1 MVKKFIWIFFVSD
14 SMTDETEEKI
24 LDSAL
29 REFSEKGYS
38 AATGLNI
45 AKKAGFS
52 EKTLFRKFKTKKN
65 LFNTVITQNND
76 RIMEDFNL
84 LLVDDEFKTVQEF
97 LEVLVKDLAD
107 LVDNHF
113 DFVYLTLNESRR
125 ISKETAPEK
134 IPYHL
139 GKYMEKY
146 IQNEK
151 IDYPVF
157 AMTILSFL
165 YSVMTDKHKERS
177 FVDHDD
183 AIEKFIGNLVLCLE

>member
-1 MVKKFIWIFFVSD
+1 
-14 SMTDETEEKI
+14 MTDETEQKI

-29 REFSEKGYS
+29 REFSKKGYF

-45 AKKAGFS
+45 AEKAGFS
-52 EKTLFRKFKTKKN
+52 EKTLFRKFKNKKN
-65 LFNTVITQNND
+65 LFNTIITQNND

-97 LEVLVKDLAD
+97 LEVLVKDPAD
-107 LVDNHF
+107 LVDDHF

-165 YSVMTDKHKERS
+165 YSVMSDKHKERS
-177 FVDHDD
+177 FVDHDE
-183 AIEKFIGNLVLCLE
+183 AIEKFIDNLVLCLE

>member
-1 MVKKFIWIFFVSD
+1 
-14 SMTDETEEKI
+14 MTDETEQKI

-45 AKKAGFS
+45 AEKAGFS
-52 EKTLFRKFKTKKN
+52 EKTLFRKFRTKKN
-65 LFNTVITQNND
+65 LFDQVIIQNND

-84 LLVDDEFKTVQEF
+84 LLVDDEFETTHEF
-97 LEVLVKDLAD
+97 LDVLIKDVAN

-113 DFVYLTLNESRR
+113 DFVYLTLNESSR
-125 ISKETAPEK
+125 ISEKTAPEM
-134 IPYHL
+134 IPFHL
-139 GKYMEKY
+139 SKYMEKN

-151 IDYPVF
+151 IDYPIF
-157 AMTILSFL
+157 AITILSFL

>member
-84 LLVDDEFKTVQEF
+84 LLVDDEFKTAQEF

-177 FVDHDD
+177 FVDHDE
-183 AIEKFIGNLVLCLE
+183 AIEKFIDNLVLCLE

>member
-84 LLVDDEFKTVQEF
+84 LLVDDEFKTAQEF

-151 IDYPVF
+151 
-157 AMTILSFL
+157 
-165 YSVMTDKHKERS
+165 
-177 FVDHDD
+177 
-183 AIEKFIGNLVLCLE
+183 

>member
-84 LLVDDEFKTVQEF
+84 LLVDDEFKTAQEF

-165 YSVMTDKHKERS
+165 YSVMSDKHKERS
-177 FVDHDD
+177 FVDHDE
-183 AIEKFIGNLVLCLE
+183 AIEKFIDNLVLCLE